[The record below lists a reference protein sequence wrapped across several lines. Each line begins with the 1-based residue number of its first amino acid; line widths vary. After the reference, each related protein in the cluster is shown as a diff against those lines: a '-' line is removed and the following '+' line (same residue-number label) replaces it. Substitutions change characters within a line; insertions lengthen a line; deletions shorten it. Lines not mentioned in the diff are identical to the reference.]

1 MWEIW
6 SVTEILGVVL
16 PLVVVT
22 LAGLV
27 PSRYEPD
34 TPFLAN
40 QRWRYRDFIIV
51 FCVLS
56 VSVFVPPA
64 RVLIRKE
71 MLPSAIIAGSTA
83 LLIVVSVWGVVRRK
97 QRRPWRALGFDPT
110 TALTNTLWSL
120 RIGLGVVSGLA
131 VLVIL
136 IRLGA
141 AGTDASIISAP
152 GRAVWQGQLGAF
164 LAACIVAAVISP
176 ITEELVFRGLAYG
189 PLFRKFGA
197 AGAALGSA
205 AIWSAGH
212 YSGLSYSGLSK
223 MAFLLVLG
231 IGYATVYRRRESLVP
246 TVVFHIL
253 GNTAGIFI
261 RDRTLGILVPLAGV
275 SAGLW
280 ILTAV
285 LFGVASRRHMNAEDS
300 GSA

>member
-1 MWEIW
+1 MWETW
-6 SVTEILGVVL
+6 SVTETVAVVL
-16 PLVVVT
+16 PLVIVI

-27 PSRYEPD
+27 PSRHEPD

-40 QRWRYRDFIIV
+40 QRWRYRDLIIV

-56 VSVFVPPA
+56 VSVFVSPA
-64 RVLIRKE
+64 RVLTRMG
-71 MLPSAIIAGSTA
+71 MLLSAIIAGSTA
-83 LLIVVSVWGVVRRK
+83 LLIIVSVWGVVRRR

-120 RIGLGVVSGLA
+120 RIGLGVISGLT

-141 AGTDASIISAP
+141 AGTDAAIISAT
-152 GRAVWQGQLGAF
+152 GRWVWQGQLGGF
-164 LAACIVAAVISP
+164 LAACVVTAVIGP

-205 AIWSAGH
+205 AIWSAAH

-231 IGYATVYRRRESLVP
+231 IGYAKVYRRRESVVP
-246 TVVFHIL
+246 TVVFHIV

-261 RDRTLGILVPLAGV
+261 RDRTLEILVPLAGV

-285 LFGVASRRHMNAEDS
+285 LFGVGSRRHIT
-300 GSA
+300 